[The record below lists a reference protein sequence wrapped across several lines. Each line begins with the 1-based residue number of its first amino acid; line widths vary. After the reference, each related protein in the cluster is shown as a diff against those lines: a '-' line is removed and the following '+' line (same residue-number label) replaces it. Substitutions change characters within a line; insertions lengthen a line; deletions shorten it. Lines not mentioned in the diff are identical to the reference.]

1 MPMTHQRTGTV
12 IEPHQKDDPVAAA
25 AAAALQTGFRGNVIS
40 AGDPGYDGAR
50 AVWNAS
56 IDRYPGVIAQC
67 TGAADV
73 VRAVGVARQLGMLV
87 SIRGGGHNV
96 AGLAVCDGGMVIDL
110 SPMKRVHVD
119 PVRRI
124 ARAQPGLRWGEFDH
138 ETQLFGLA
146 TPGGLLSTTGIAGF
160 TLGGGFGW
168 LSRRYGLACDNLLS
182 ADLVTADGR
191 VVTASPTENS
201 DLFWGLRGGGGNFGV
216 VTAFDY
222 RLHEV
227 GPTILGGLVVH
238 RLDDAALV
246 LRELREY
253 FVSAP
258 QNVMFN
264 CILRIAPPAP
274 FLPDALHGKHVLMV
288 GMCHVGPIDEGERLL
303 QPVRLFNDPVVDIVA
318 PRPYT
323 ALQSFFDSGWV
334 AGFQNYW
341 KAEYISLADAAVD
354 AIVEHAAS
362 ITSPLSDIKIGGLGG
377 GAIGRV
383 DEGDSAYAHRRAPF
397 LLNINA
403 RWAER
408 GDGDERHVAWAQGL
422 WSAVRPASFGGVYVN
437 FLGQEGQDRVRAA
450 YGAATYERLSRLK
463 RAYDPDNFF
472 RVNQNIKPSPA

>member
-1 MPMTHQRTGTV
+1 M
-12 IEPHQKDDPVAAA
+12 IELQASAGPVAAK
-25 AAAALQTGFRGNVIS
+25 AAAALQMGFRGNVIR
-40 AGDPGYDGAR
+40 AGDPAYDAAR

-56 IDRYPGVIAQC
+56 IDRYPAVIAQC

-73 VRAVGVARQLGMLV
+73 VRAVTVARQLDMLV
-87 SIRGGGHNV
+87 SIRGGGHNI
-96 AGLAVCDGGMVIDL
+96 AGLAVCDAGMVIDL
-110 SPMKRVHVD
+110 SLMRGMHVD

-124 ARAQPGLRWGEFDH
+124 ARAQPGLRWGDFDH
-138 ETQLFGLA
+138 ETQLSRLA
-146 TPGGLLSTTGIAGF
+146 TPGGLISTTGIAGF

-168 LSRRYGLACDNLLS
+168 LSRTYGLACDNLLA
-182 ADLVTADGR
+182 ADVVTADGA
-191 VVTASPTENS
+191 VVTASPTEHS

-216 VTAFDY
+216 VTSFDY

-227 GPTILGGLVVH
+227 GPTILGGMVVH

-264 CILRIAPPAP
+264 CLLRIAPPAP
-274 FLPDALHGKHVLMV
+274 FLPEQLHGERVLMV

-303 QPVRLFNDPVVDIVA
+303 QPVRRFNDPVIDIVG

-323 ALQSFFDSGWV
+323 ALQSLVDTGWV

-341 KAEYISLADAAVD
+341 KAEYISMTDAAVD

-377 GAIGRV
+377 GAIGSV
-383 DEGDSAYAHRRAPF
+383 ADGDSAYSHRGAPF
-397 LLNINA
+397 ILNINA
-403 RWAER
+403 RWSER
-408 GDGDERHVAWAQGL
+408 GDDERHVAWAKGL
-422 WSAVRPASFGGVYVN
+422 WSAVRSASFGGVYVN
-437 FLGQEGQDRVRAA
+437 FLGEEGQDRVRAA
-450 YGAATYERLSRLK
+450 YGAATYDRLSRLK
-463 RAYDPDNFF
+463 RKYDPDNFF
-472 RVNQNIKPSPA
+472 RVNQNIKPSPD